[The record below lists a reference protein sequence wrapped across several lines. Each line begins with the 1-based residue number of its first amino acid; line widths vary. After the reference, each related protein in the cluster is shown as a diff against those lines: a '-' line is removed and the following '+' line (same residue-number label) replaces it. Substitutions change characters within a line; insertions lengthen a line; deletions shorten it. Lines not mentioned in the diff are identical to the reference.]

1 MTQFEPPTAPVVTL
15 SGTKPKKPFD
25 KRVWFLVLAGLL
37 AIGIFAQKSSDSKS
51 TKPISTTQVTAI
63 PTTEMPTTTVPEPL
77 WTEILKPMSS
87 SADVSN
93 SICSGLDSVIKKQA
107 KIIKVRLSATSK
119 PSQDAF
125 DSADYLNTI
134 DWATFDHF
142 NNIVT
147 EQRAVSD
154 PQLAGATLSIPTEK
168 QFNLFLNDTL
178 VTCALDNA
186 SFAVLADASSLD
198 SRLGTMRLHANNL
211 PWYPKGFSEY
221 DSGIAFKFLKYGS
234 EYRCSYYGAYCW
246 GIEFISK
253 SSCSSFYVELSI
265 LDSSGANIGYTNDLT
280 SNVNPLQRVKMVFNS
295 YEDGAKS
302 GQIAQVTCS

>member
-119 PSQDAF
+119 PSQW
-125 DSADYLNTI
+125 S
-134 DWATFDHF
+134 
-142 NNIVT
+142 
-147 EQRAVSD
+147 
-154 PQLAGATLSIPTEK
+154 
-168 QFNLFLNDTL
+168 
-178 VTCALDNA
+178 
-186 SFAVLADASSLD
+186 
-198 SRLGTMRLHANNL
+198 
-211 PWYPKGFSEY
+211 
-221 DSGIAFKFLKYGS
+221 
-234 EYRCSYYGAYCW
+234 
-246 GIEFISK
+246 
-253 SSCSSFYVELSI
+253 
-265 LDSSGANIGYTNDLT
+265 
-280 SNVNPLQRVKMVFNS
+280 
-295 YEDGAKS
+295 
-302 GQIAQVTCS
+302 